1 MGLSPARTS
10 RYDGHV
16 APFRGEPTALTTILV
31 VSDLQRARSWY
42 LHVLGAD
49 LYGEYGGTSV
59 VLSFLGAWLLL
70 VTAAGPT
77 EDKPTVTMTEPTDP
91 DRIDHA
97 FTIRVADCDAAY
109 EDLRSRGV
117 EFLTPPHRRRS
128 ETRCFFRDPD
138 GHLFEISAVG

>member
-1 MGLSPARTS
+1 
-10 RYDGHV
+10 
-16 APFRGEPTALTTILV
+16 

-42 LHVLGAD
+42 LDVLGAD
-49 LYGEYGGTSV
+49 LYGEYGGASV

-97 FTIRVADCDAAY
+97 FNTASGGGRIRTCVGYAGDFTD
-109 EDLRSRGV
+109 RSLWPLGH
-117 EFLTPPHRRRS
+117 PPGSTSRLAH
-128 ETRCFFRDPD
+128 PLL
-138 GHLFEISAVG
+138 G